1 MFFVLMDGKT
11 KKIYDSLFHYIKE
24 NIYNMEPSVV
34 ITDYEEALRQSIK
47 QVYPGIKMVGCWFHY
62 CQAIKRN
69 MRSHKQL
76 LQYIK
81 SSKPAS
87 AEYHKIMALPLLPP
101 NLIGTSFRDI
111 KGKIF
116 LMDSEGVFLPFL
128 NYYERQWIQKIGSK
142 NFSVYNQKTRT
153 TSAVEA
159 YNGVLGR
166 SADRGG
172 DFFKFVAVIRNEE
185 FFKSR
190 QFEQCVEGGGTLC
203 KRKKKNRTRC
213 VTD

>member
-1 MFFVLMDGKT
+1 MAGDRQP
-11 KKIYDSLFHYIKE
+11 D
-24 NIYNMEPSVV
+24 VV
-34 ITDYEEALRQSIK
+34 ISTTLE
-47 QVYPGIKMVGCWFHY
+47 WFHY

-203 KRKKKNRTRC
+203 KRKKKTGRVASQTNRRIHIAAKTRKNY
-213 VTD
+213 D